1 MTNTKSGQREL
12 LPNVLASGIAYLIAA
27 AIGFIMPRVIYDS
40 VGPVSLGLWD
50 LGWSFLLYVSF
61 SGFGFGPAM
70 AHFVAYYRANDDSL
84 AEAKVYATGMT
95 LQVLFACVITIAF
108 VVGLTVVNSS
118 TQMLS
123 VADVEVLSR
132 LLLILGIA
140 VFAVIIGDAAHGMLL
155 ASHKGRITEYINV
168 IHDILLAIT
177 MVSVLLMG
185 YGIVG
190 LAMATAALRVLAE
203 ATRYTIAT
211 SICARFNWRLS
222 NVSENTARAILRY
235 GIKTSASVFQELVVL
250 QATRLVLFLSAGPIA
265 LAAFSRYATIV
276 RQLNRLIDRLSI
288 SIPTIASELDAGGNL
303 DAVRNLYIR
312 STCVALLL
320 ILPALVIFWVLGD
333 FIVKLWMGDDFVR
346 PGLAWML
353 AGACALHAQYC
364 ISMRSLS
371 GINKHGRITL
381 ACLLASCLALG
392 AGYAFSYPVLTDEA
406 ALYVSLV
413 MLLTVHLPF
422 ALFASWRLQVGWHEN
437 LRLIY
442 FRPLAVNAGF
452 FVLLL
457 AVRSLYVDNLWFAGN
472 SLLVVGLAVLV
483 WIYWVFAL
491 DDSNKQFMRG
501 AVRTFGG
508 ARELWG

>member
-1 MTNTKSGQREL
+1 MTNPESGQREL
-12 LPNVLASGIAYLIAA
+12 LPNVVASGIAYLIAA

-40 VGPVSLGLWD
+40 VGPVALGLWD
-50 LGWSFLLYVSF
+50 LGWSFLLYLTF
-61 SGFGFGPAM
+61 SGIGFGPAI
-70 AHFVAYYRANDDSL
+70 AHFMTFHRASDDAV
-84 AEAKVYATGMT
+84 AEAEVCATGIS
-95 LQVLFACVITIAF
+95 LQVLFACVIALVF
-108 VVGLTVVNSS
+108 VFGLNIVNSS

-123 VADVEVLSR
+123 VGDVEVLAR
-132 LLLILGIA
+132 LLVILGVA
-140 VFAVIIGDAAHGMLL
+140 VFAVIVGDAAHGMLL

-168 IHDILLAIT
+168 IHDIVLAVT

-185 YGIVG
+185 FGIVG
-190 LAMATAALRVLAE
+190 LAMATAALRVVAE
-203 ATRYTIAT
+203 VIRYAIAS
-211 SICARFNWRLS
+211 SICPGFNFRAS
-222 NVSENTARAILRY
+222 NVKVNAAGSIMRY

-250 QATRLVLFLSAGPIA
+250 QATRLVLFLSAGPVA

-288 SIPTIASELDAGGNL
+288 SIPTVASELDARGDV
-303 DAVRNLYIR
+303 DAVRNLYIS
-312 STCVALLL
+312 STRAALLV

-333 FIVKLWMGDDFVR
+333 FIVKLWMGDEFVR

-353 AGACALHAQYC
+353 AGACALHAQYS
-364 ISMRSLS
+364 ISVRSLS

-381 ACLLASCLALG
+381 ACLLASCLAL
-392 AGYAFSYPVLTDEA
+392 AATYTFSYPVLTDDA
-406 ALYVSLV
+406 ALSVSLV

-422 ALFASWRLQVGWHEN
+422 ALFASWRLQVRWHEN

-452 FVLLL
+452 LVLLM

-472 SLLVVGLAVLV
+472 SLLVVGLVLLV

-491 DDSNKQFMRG
+491 DQGNKQFMRG

-508 ARELWG
+508 ARELSG